1 MTGPITSP
9 NLKPLYGLQLDS
21 TYEHQTRSN
30 KYNYM
35 VFKIMKTQ
43 LASFFEKQRSI
54 IQVLKLTYLK

>member
-1 MTGPITSP
+1 MTGRITSP

-54 IQVLKLTYLK
+54 I